1 MTREKLAGVLP
12 RAALDTGVA
21 LEQIRP
27 VCEDVRDRGAAA
39 VREYTARFDGVDLPT
54 SRIPAQALA
63 DALATLSPRL
73 RAALEEMI
81 RRVRPV
87 HEAQRPAD
95 HVTAIGDGARV
106 TERYVPVDR
115 AGVYVPAGTVPLPS
129 SVIMNVIPA
138 QVAGVGRIA
147 VASPPRRDW
156 GGLPAPAILAACA
169 LLGID
174 EVHAVGGAQ
183 AVAMFAYG
191 TADCAPVDVVTGPG
205 NAYVTAAKRLLAG
218 TVGVDVEAG
227 PTEIAIIADHTAD
240 PRFLAADLVAQAEHG
255 PLAACLLITTDPG
268 LAERTEAELD
278 PQVASARHRDT
289 VQAALAGQ
297 SACVLVDD
305 TAAALAVSDVWAPEH
320 LEIQTADAASLAAR
334 VRNAG
339 AVFVGPYAPVSLGD
353 YLAGSNHVLP
363 TGGTARHTAGLSVLA
378 FMRGIH
384 VVNCSAAALAEAA
397 PYIDALGA
405 AEDLAAHVAAVRIRV
420 DAGLGERPPW
430 NPPAASG
437 PVPPSPGRGPAG
449 LEGRHPSAGPPIRP
463 DLAGRSPYG
472 APQLD
477 VPVRLNT
484 NENPFPP
491 PPALVQAITDAVA
504 VAAGSLNRYPDRD
517 AMALRAELAAYLGPG
532 LTARQVWAANG
543 SNEIIQQLL
552 QVFGGH
558 GRSALGFEP
567 SYAMHPL
574 ISRAT
579 GTRWISGAR
588 EDDFGLDAGRTVHAV
603 REHQPDLVF
612 LTSPN
617 NPTGTGLPLAVI
629 EAVCEAAPGMVVVD
643 EAYAEFAREGTGTA
657 LALLPRFPRLVVTRT
672 MSKAFALAGARV
684 GYLAAERAVIDALLL
699 VRLPYH
705 LSAQTQ
711 ATARAAL
718 AHANGL
724 LATVADLR
732 AERDALV
739 GWLRGRGVIAADSDA
754 NFVLFGRFGDSHAVW
769 QGLLDRGVLVREVG
783 PPGWL
788 RVSIGTPAE
797 MAAFRDALAEVLDGS
812 GPATEE
818 PGRSLPGGSRAM
830 GSGGSPPG
838 QESAP
843 PGQHGTQGGATQ

>member
-21 LEQIRP
+21 LERIRP

-54 SRIPAQALA
+54 SRVPAQALA
-63 DALATLSPRL
+63 DALAALDPQL
-73 RAALEEMI
+73 RAALEEMT

-95 HVTAIGDGARV
+95 HVTRIGDGAQV
-106 TERYVPVDR
+106 TERYVAVDR
-115 AGVYVPAGTVPLPS
+115 AGVYVPAGLVPLPS

-147 VASPPRRDW
+147 VASPPRPDN

-169 LLGID
+169 LLGVE

-183 AVAMFAYG
+183 AIAMFAYG

-218 TVGVDVEAG
+218 TVGVDAEAG

-268 LAERTEAELD
+268 LAERTEAELR
-278 PQVASARHRDT
+278 PQVAAARHRDV

-320 LEIQTADAASLAAR
+320 LEIQAAGAAGLAAR

-384 VVNCSAAALAEAA
+384 VVECSAAALAAAA

-405 AEDLAAHVAAVRIRV
+405 AEDLAAHVAAVRVRV
-420 DAGLGERPPW
+420 DSAGAG
-430 NPPAASG
+430 PAAAQD
-437 PVPPSPGRGPAG
+437 PGQRDA
-449 LEGRHPSAGPPIRP
+449 AGPPVRP
-463 DLAGRSPYG
+463 DLVGRAPYG

-484 NENPFPP
+484 NENPYPP
-491 PPALVQAITDAVA
+491 SPALVQAITAAAAGV
-504 VAAGSLNRYPDRD
+504 AGSLNRYPDRD
-517 AMALRAELAAYLGPG
+517 AMALRAGLAAYLGHG

-552 QVFGGH
+552 QAFGGA

-579 GTRWISGAR
+579 GTRWISGSR
-588 EDDFGLDAGRTVHAV
+588 EADFGLNAAAV
-603 REHQPDLVF
+603 VRAIREHQPGLVF

-617 NPTGTGLPLAVI
+617 NPTGTALPLAVI
-629 EAVCEAAPGMVVVD
+629 EAVCAAAPGMVVVD
-643 EAYAEFAREGTGTA
+643 EAYAEFARAGADTA
-657 LALLPRFPRLVVTRT
+657 LDLLPRYPRLVVTRT
-672 MSKAFALAGARV
+672 MSKAFALAGGRI
-684 GYLAAERAVIDALLL
+684 GYLAAEPRVIDALLL

-705 LSAQTQ
+705 LSALTQ

-718 AHANGL
+718 AHAGEL
-724 LATVADLR
+724 LAAVADIR
-732 AERDALV
+732 AERDSLV
-739 GWLRGRGVIAADSDA
+739 AWLRGRGLAAADSDA
-754 NFVLFGRFGDSHAVW
+754 NFVLFGEFGDSHAVW
-769 QGLLDRGVLVREVG
+769 QGLLDRGVLVRETG

-797 MAAFRDALAEVLDGS
+797 MTAFRDALTAVLDGS
-812 GPATEE
+812 IA
-818 PGRSLPGGSRAM
+818 
-830 GSGGSPPG
+830 
-838 QESAP
+838 
-843 PGQHGTQGGATQ
+843 